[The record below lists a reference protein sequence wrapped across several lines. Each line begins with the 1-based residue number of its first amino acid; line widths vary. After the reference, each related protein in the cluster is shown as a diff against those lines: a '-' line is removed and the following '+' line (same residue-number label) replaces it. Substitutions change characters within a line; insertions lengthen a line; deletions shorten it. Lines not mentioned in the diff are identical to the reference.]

1 MTGSL
6 VRDRNARVVVFSLA
20 LMPMVACSHAAP
32 RPAGDVAPASVA
44 ADTVRRAIPLAELP
58 DGSRIRYNMG
68 DRWYGVR
75 VARSKRVAADT
86 LWVDTGWFL
95 PDRAIPVA
103 RLRRLEF
110 SANEKELERRMN
122 WAVAIGAAT
131 GVIIGPEKPGTIQQ
145 LGLTLDPPDCDGCA
159 RTHYPSESADAAVLL
174 GMYGAVLGAVGGAIV
189 LPAERWVRVDVPAG
203 RR

>member
-1 MTGSL
+1 MIRSL
-6 VRDRNARVVVFSLA
+6 VRDRTTRVIALGLA
-20 LMPMVACSHAAP
+20 LLPIVACSHAASRSP
-32 RPAGDVAPASVA
+32 RDVAPASVA
-44 ADTVRRAIPLAELP
+44 ADTVRRAIPLAELA

-75 VARSKRVAADT
+75 VARSRRLAGDT
-86 LWVDTGWFL
+86 LWVDPGWFL
-95 PDRAIPVA
+95 PHRAIPVA

-110 SANEKELERRMN
+110 SANEKELDRRMA

-131 GVIIGPEKPGTIQQ
+131 GVI
-145 LGLTLDPPDCDGCA
+145 LGLTLDAPDCDGCA
-159 RTHYPSESADAAVLL
+159 RTHYPTDSGDAAILL

>member
-6 VRDRNARVVVFSLA
+6 DRDRNASLVVFSLA

-131 GVIIGPEKPGTIQQ
+131 GVI